1 MKIPSS
7 SLSFKLNNYKTKI
20 KKKFIEIYKSKI
32 FIKGKNVRKF
42 ERKLSK
48 LFRAKYVISCGNGTD
63 ALRISLVAIGI
74 KKNDLIATA
83 GNAGGYST
91 IAIKSLNAK
100 PIYYDTIKNNPNTSL
115 ELIKKIKKKIKAVII
130 THLYGAACEDIELIA
145 KYCKKKKI
153 FLIEDCAQSI
163 GVKLKNKCLGTYG
176 DISTTSFYPTKNLGA
191 LGDGGAI
198 ITNSKKNYINS
209 IKLREYGW
217 NKKYFFQ
224 LANGQNSR
232 LDEFQAGFLNI
243 FINKLLDENKKRVE
257 IAKNF
262 NEAINNKKI
271 EKINFNF
278 KAYNAHIYAILSKNR
293 DILKEYL
300 KKKGIQTEIH
310 YPISD
315 HKQITNEKNIINL
328 FNTENFTQ
336 EVLTIPCYLGL
347 KKKEIKKIIKLINDF

>member
-1 MKIPSS
+1 MKITSN
-7 SLSFKLNNYKTKI
+7 SLNFKLNKYKTEI

-32 FIKGKNVRKF
+32 FIKGKNVREF
-42 ERKLSK
+42 EKRLSK

-63 ALRISLVAIGI
+63 ALGISLAAIGI
-74 KKNDLIATA
+74 KKNDLIGTA
-83 GNAGGYST
+83 ANAGGYST
-91 IAIKSLNAK
+91 IAIKSLNAR
-100 PIYYDTIKNNPNTSL
+100 PVYYDTIKNNPNTSL
-115 ELIKKIKKKIKAVII
+115 EQIKKIKKKIKAIII
-130 THLYGAACEDIELIA
+130 THLYGAACKDIDLIA
-145 KYCKKKKI
+145 KYCKKKQI

-163 GVKLKNKCLGTYG
+163 GVKLKNKFLGTYG

-198 ITNSKKNYINS
+198 ITNSKKNYTNC

-232 LDEFQAGFLNI
+232 LDEIQAGFLNI
-243 FINKLLDENKKRVE
+243 FINKLLDENKTRVQ

-262 NEAINNKKI
+262 NDKIYNKKI
-271 EKINFNF
+271 KKINYDFE
-278 KAYNAHIYAILSKNR
+278 AYNAHIYAVLSKNR
-293 DILKEYL
+293 NQLKEYL
-300 KKKGIQTEIH
+300 KKRGIQTEIH

-315 HKQITNEKNIINL
+315 HKQITNKKNVIKL

-336 EVLTIPCYLGL
+336 KVLTIPCYLGL
-347 KKKEIKKIIKLINDF
+347 KKKEIKKIIKLINNF